1 MGTAQVQGELWGAQI
16 HNWANVQEKF
26 SLPIYKIVFERTNVS
41 SGTRLLDV
49 GCGTG
54 LATQL
59 AAKLGVHVTGID
71 ASTPL
76 IALAR
81 ERVPNGDFRVGELQ
95 ELPYE
100 DATFDVVTG
109 FNAFQYAENPDVAL
123 QQARRV
129 VRKGGQVAMVTWGR
143 AQDCEAAI
151 TLAAVMALLP
161 PPPPGAEG
169 PFALSE
175 PGRMEKLL
183 EQAGLTPIG
192 SGDIVAPME
201 YPDAETAWRG
211 WSSSGPLVRAVRY
224 AGEAAVKRAV
234 LDSLEPYKTANGGYR
249 QENTFRYA
257 IAIA

>member
-1 MGTAQVQGELWGAQI
+1 MGTAQVQGELWGVQVE
-16 HNWANVQEKF
+16 NWANVQEKF
-26 SLPIYKIVFERTNVS
+26 GLPIYKIVFERTNVS

-59 AAKLGVHVTGID
+59 AAKLGAQVTGID
-71 ASTPL
+71 ASAPS
-76 IALAR
+76 IDVAR
-81 ERVPNGDFRVGELQ
+81 ERVPKGDFQVGELQ
-95 ELPYE
+95 ELPFE

-109 FNAFQYAENPDVAL
+109 FNAFQFAENPVAAL
-123 QQARRV
+123 QEARRV
-129 VRKGGQVAMVTWGR
+129 MKRGGQVAMVTWGR
-143 AQDCEAAI
+143 AQDCEAAV

-175 PGRMEKLL
+175 PGRMEALL
-183 EQAGLTPIG
+183 EQAGLAPGG
-192 SGDIVAPME
+192 SGDIAVPME

-211 WSSSGPLVRAVRY
+211 WSSSGPLVSAVCY
-224 AGEAAVKRAV
+224 AGESAVKQAV
-234 LDSLEPYKTANGGYR
+234 LNSLEPYKTASGGYR
-249 QENTFRYA
+249 QQNSFRYA